1 MREYESGRTV
11 CPFCGFDPSA
21 PAQYED
27 ALSPGTVIA
36 GQYTLGIPEKR
47 DGFGFTYI
55 AVDNATDKRVTVREY
70 LPRSCAFRGADG
82 KTVNVTGDAAEY
94 SSKVSGII
102 SEASALSELDY
113 FEAITKIIDC
123 GLENNTAY
131 VITEYLEGETVRDI
145 IDEEG
150 QYSFRNTVADITPV
164 MRALSG
170 IHRAGHIHGAITPD
184 SIMICKNG
192 KIRLTGFGFL
202 SDTDEEPEKGFAPKE
217 QYDSC
222 TGSKESDIYSI
233 SAVLYYML
241 TGNVPADSRHR
252 DTPQD
257 DFIPLCGTADIPP
270 DAEFAIMKGMSVN
283 PEDRPEDAEEILN
296 ALLGKKKSFKLN
308 EKLEEPPA
316 PPETPEEEKPKKKLS
331 KAVIIGA
338 VLAAVAGI
346 ALLITAIKLLPSIKN
361 QPETTTA
368 VTEITDEDLSTTA
381 PRQEVEI
388 LPAEAR
394 AKYTEYFRSTEFKE
408 RYEKVHAVRIKDID
422 LYLNSAELP
431 ARVRTLDNAK
441 FNEYYYDLDN
451 DGINECIITT
461 DLDGSL
467 RYVTAYIF
475 DIDEERNVFE
485 GGRIEYGEK
494 DTEEIRL
501 CSVRSGDASVYYF
514 LRYTS
519 SVYEDEADKRSFEIL
534 SYNGKDMICA
544 ASAGNPPADDN
555 SGAAFAYTGIIL
567 SADGILWNPASP
579 SMQMSLYPLDKECYV
594 QTPKDYTPIDAPA
607 FDSIWMRN
615 VNSAEEKILI
625 KTSSRMEAYAQVSV
639 IFPGLELD
647 GKDVQLERRT
657 PQGSEIFLYTADGRP
672 IQFVR
677 TIDKRQ
683 LAEPYRIEIYYG
695 ENRYVSCTV
704 TLDDEENPVYSRP
717 DAELAKLPDV
727 RMMRKDAGVA
737 EIKSHGFTEVY
748 TKTGLSHG
756 LSGLKNVGK
765 VEKIEPAPGDYYPV
779 DTPVTLT
786 IYR

>member
-70 LPRSCAFRGADG
+70 LPRACTSRGADG

-102 SEASALSELDY
+102 SEASALSVLDY

-192 KIRLTGFGFL
+192 TSRLTGYGFL
-202 SDTDEEPEKGFAPKE
+202 SDTDEKPEKGFAPKE
-217 QYDSC
+217 QYDSGA
-222 TGSKESDIYSI
+222 GSKESDIYSI

-431 ARVRTLDNAK
+431 ARVRTLDNSK

-544 ASAGNPPADDN
+544 ASAGKPPADDN

-594 QTPKDYTPIDAPA
+594 QAPEDYTPIDAPA

-647 GKDVQLERRT
+647 GKDIQLERRT
-657 PQGSEIFLYTADGRP
+657 PQGSEIFLYTADGGP

-737 EIKSHGFTEVY
+737 EIKSHGFNEVY